1 MSEQKSQH
9 SALVPIEQKDV
20 LFYEDEITAVR
31 VIQGGEAQV
40 FVPIR
45 PLVELLGLDWSG
57 QLRRTRNDPVLSN
70 EIEDVVVNTAGG
82 PQEMPCLPLDMLN
95 GWLFGIN
102 ASRVKKQKVRDRLIR
117 YQKDCYRVLYEAF
130 QEGRL
135 TTAADAT
142 FDELLQQSASE
153 AVEAYRMLQAMIKLA
168 RNQVIIEAELEQHDV
183 RLEDHERRLE
193 EIEGTLGDPKRHVT
207 PEQAS
212 QISQAVK
219 AIAMELS
226 KRTGRNEY
234 GGVYG
239 ELYRRFE
246 ITSYK
251 LLPANRFDEAMAF
264 LTEWHQ
270 TLTGDAP
277 F

>member
-1 MSEQKSQH
+1 MSEDN
-9 SALVPIEQKDV
+9 ALVPIEQKDV

-31 VIQGGEAQV
+31 VIQEGVVQI

-45 PLVELLGLDWSG
+45 PIVELLGLDWSG

-70 EIEDVVVNTAGG
+70 EIENVIVNTAGG

-102 ASRVKKQKVRDRLIR
+102 ASRVTKQEVRDRLIR

-130 QEGRL
+130 EEGRL
-135 TTAADAT
+135 STGADAT
-142 FDELLQQSASE
+142 FDELLQQSGSE

-168 RNQVIIEAELEQHDV
+168 RNQVIIEGHLDRQDV
-183 RLEDHERRLE
+183 RLEDHEQRLE
-193 EIEGTLGDPKRHVT
+193 EIESTLGDPKRHVT

-219 AIAMELS
+219 AVAMELS

-251 LLPANRFDEAMAF
+251 LLPANRFKEAMSF

-270 TLTGDAP
+270 SLTGDAP

>member
-1 MSEQKSQH
+1 MSEKKSQQ

-31 VIQGGEAQV
+31 VIQDDEALV

-45 PLVELLGLDWSG
+45 PIVEQLGLDWSG
-57 QLRRTRNDPVLSN
+57 QLRRTRNDPVLSHEVAN
-70 EIEDVVVNTAGG
+70 VVVNTAGG

-102 ASRVKKQKVRDRLIR
+102 ASRVKKEDVRARLIR
-117 YQKDCYRVLYEAF
+117 YQQECYRVLYEAF
-130 QEGRL
+130 EEGRL

-142 FDELLQQSASE
+142 FEELLQQSGSE

-168 RNQVIIEAELEQHDV
+168 RNQVIVEAQLERQDV

-193 EIEGTLGDPKRHVT
+193 EIESTLGDPKRHVT
-207 PEQAS
+207 PQQAS

-226 KRTGRNEY
+226 QRTGRNEY

-251 LLPANRFDEAMAF
+251 LLPANRFEEAMSF

-270 TLTGDAP
+270 SLAGDAP